1 MNKNILDVGCGSG
14 DLIRLLHK
22 EEKDCNFYG
31 VDISSE
37 NIKTC
42 RSRNEFDN
50 VFFKKGKG
58 EELKFKDNVFDEV
71 YCTEVL
77 EHVDDFNKTMK
88 EIKRVLK
95 NGGKLTLTVPIKE
108 SELVLL
114 KFNPNYFKQAGHHR
128 FFSKEDILNELKD
141 YNFEVKK
148 YVAYNSIEHIYW
160 AYAFKRGRN
169 LISQLGVIDKKLPR
183 IMRILVILLS
193 REILTLRKGTTNPLH
208 YLAICLLHVGYPFGL
223 LLDKLCINKKQKI
236 VCINRK

>member
-14 DLIRLLHK
+14 DLIRRLHK
-22 EEKDCNFYG
+22 ENKDWNFYG
-31 VDISSE
+31 IDISSE

-42 RSRNEFDN
+42 RSKNEFN
-50 VFFKKGKG
+50 NIFFKEGRG
-58 EELKFKDNVFDEV
+58 EKLEFEDNLFDEIH
-71 YCTEVL
+71 CTEVL
-77 EHVDDFNKTMK
+77 EHVEDFNKTMK

-108 SELVLL
+108 SELILL
-114 KFNPNYFKQAGHHR
+114 TLNPKYFEQAGHHR
-128 FFSKEDILNELKD
+128 FFSKEDILNELKR
-141 YNFEVKK
+141 YKFEVTK

-169 LISQLGVIDKKLPR
+169 LISQLGIIDKKLPR

-193 REILTLRKGTTNPLH
+193 REILTLRKGTKNLLH

-223 LLDKLCINKKQKI
+223 LLDKLHINKKQKV